1 MVPADTDN
9 RLKQIA
15 LGSGVVLALAV
26 LVCATLYGWRYLPG
40 FLGEWVGTMIGAMT
54 TPFLL
59 EASFLVIGLCI
70 VVWLNHWR
78 RQKAGDELVF
88 LEQVEVADVSD
99 GLPDHAK
106 WAVYREKPLAGE
118 TPSLLARA
126 EGAMAIGDHAAAAE
140 CIAAMDGEELRR
152 METLTLRLE
161 LAKATGKA
169 ALALELEGEIRARHA
184 S

>member
-1 MVPADTDN
+1 
-9 RLKQIA
+9 
-15 LGSGVVLALAV
+15 LGSGVVLTLAV
-26 LVCATLYGWRYLPG
+26 LVCGTLYGWRYLPG

-78 RQKAGDELVF
+78 RQKAGDELVY
-88 LEQVEVADVSD
+88 LERVEGDDVPE

-106 WAVYREKPLAGE
+106 WAVYREEPLTGE

-140 CIAAMDGEELRR
+140 CIAAMEEDELKS

-161 LAKATGKA
+161 LARVTGKA
-169 ALALELEGEIRARHA
+169 DLVGELEGEIRSRHA

>member
-1 MVPADTDN
+1 M
-9 RLKQIA
+9 
-15 LGSGVVLALAV
+15 GSGVVLALAV

-40 FLGEWVGTMIGAMT
+40 FLGEWVGTMIGALT

-78 RQKAGDELVF
+78 RQKAGDELVY
-88 LEQVEVADVSD
+88 LERVEGDDVPD
-99 GLPDHAK
+99 NLPDHAK
-106 WAVYREKPLAGE
+106 WAVYQEEPLPGE
-118 TPSLLARA
+118 APSLLARA

-140 CIAAMDGEELRR
+140 CIAAMDGDELCRL
-152 METLTLRLE
+152 ETLAVRLE

-169 ALALELEGEIRARHA
+169 DLVRQLEDEIRMSHG